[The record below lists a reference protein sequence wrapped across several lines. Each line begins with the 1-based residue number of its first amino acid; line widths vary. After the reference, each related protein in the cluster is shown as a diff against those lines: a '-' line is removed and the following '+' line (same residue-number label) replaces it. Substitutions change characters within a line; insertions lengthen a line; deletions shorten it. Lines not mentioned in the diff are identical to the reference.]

1 MTALERVWVCDT
13 ITGARLNVIPVTD
26 FTWARCFNEGSSGQ
40 ATIPVDDSMV
50 RKLDLRSL
58 IVERTNTLV
67 YEVGAVVV
75 AAGVI
80 DGTSYDKDA
89 GTLRVDHSDIWSILA
104 DRMAVPHGVPNIM
117 TATLSYGPLSLGTI
131 AKRLVQEAI
140 SPGGWYSLP
149 IVFPAD
155 VAGTA
160 TRSFYGYTM
169 ELVTDSL
176 KNVMESDGGPD
187 IDFTPRWGSSGSL
200 EWVMRA
206 APNLSSGGS
215 WEYNLDASKAA
226 ALKVSATTDTSRFA
240 NNAYAAGEG
249 TEKNTKVRSNPV
261 ADHSRPA
268 AEGVTSFK
276 GVKSLGVLG
285 DLAVERSRALSVPTR
300 QYSMSVL
307 KAGTPGATDLSLGDT
322 IRITS
327 AGDPWIP
334 TGITSHRLIKFSG
347 SLGGTLGHEVKLE
360 FQPTGA

>member
-1 MTALERVWVCDT
+1 MAALERVWVCDT
-13 ITGARLNVIPVTD
+13 ITGQRLNVIPVTD
-26 FTWARCFNEGSSGQ
+26 FTWSRCFNDGSSGS
-40 ATIPVDDSMV
+40 ATIPVNDSMV
-50 RKLDLRSL
+50 KKLDLRSL

-67 YEVGAVVV
+67 YEVGPVVV

-131 AKRLVQEAI
+131 AKRLVQEVI

-155 VAGTA
+155 VAGTS

-187 IDFTPRWGSSGSL
+187 IDFAPRWSSSGSL

-206 APNLSSGGS
+206 APGLSTSS
-215 WEYNLDASKAA
+215 AWEYNLDAPKPA
-226 ALKVSATTDTSRFA
+226 ALKVSATTDTSRFT

-285 DLAVERSRALSVPTR
+285 ELAVERSRALSVPTR

-307 KAGTPGATDLSLGDT
+307 KSDSLNITGMGLGDT
-322 IRITS
+322 IRIMS
-327 AGDPWIP
+327 AADPWMP
-334 TGITSHRLIKFSG
+334 PGLSSHRLIKFSG
-347 SLGGTLGHEVKLE
+347 SLGPEVKLE